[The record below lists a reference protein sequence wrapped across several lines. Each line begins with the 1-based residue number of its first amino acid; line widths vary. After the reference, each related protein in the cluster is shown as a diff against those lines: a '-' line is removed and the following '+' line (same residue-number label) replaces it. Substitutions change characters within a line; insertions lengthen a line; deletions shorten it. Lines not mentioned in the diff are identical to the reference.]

1 MSRALT
7 PVLTTNRTRLRP
19 MEPHDFDPMWDFF
32 QSSAASYTDPPD
44 NRTHLWYGML
54 SELATWD
61 WQGHGTWSVDLH
73 DGTFI
78 GQVGLNHPPHF
89 HELELGFVFFE
100 PFWGQSLAYEASL
113 AARDWAFDTLKVPSF
128 VSYIHKENARS
139 ITLAQ
144 RLGAVHDITAHSHD
158 PDDVV
163 YRYRRVT

>member
-7 PVLTTNRTRLRP
+7 PILMTERTRLRG
-19 MEPHDFDPMWDFF
+19 MEPHDLDPVWAFF
-32 QSSAASYTDPPD
+32 QSDAAKYTDPP
-44 NRTHLWYGML
+44 NNKTHLWYGLL

-89 HELELGFVFFE
+89 AELELGFVFFK
-100 PFWGQSLAYEASL
+100 PFWGQSLAFEAAC
-113 AARDWAFDTLKVPSF
+113 AARDYAFNTLKRDTF
-128 VSYIHKENARS
+128 VSYVHKDNDRS
-139 ITLAQ
+139 IALAK
-144 RLGAVHDITAHSHD
+144 RLGARLDPNAQSHD

-163 YRYRRVT
+163 YRYMRAA